1 MGRNPIVKQNKF
13 LAHTVSGGVSSEN
26 RCSSKSREKYCIQRI
41 HPESR
46 MAYHEIAVMGPIRI
60 LIADDHAIMR
70 RGLRTLLERES
81 DLEVVAEACD
91 GREAVSLAR
100 RERPNVVVLD
110 IAMPNLNGIEAGR
123 QIAEILPDT
132 QIVILTVQADEAY
145 LLSALKAGARGYVLK
160 SSAESEVV
168 DAVRAVSQGKA
179 FFSPKVSRI
188 LADDYTRYLQREQA
202 TDAYELLTNRER
214 EILQLL
220 AEGAS
225 NKDIAN
231 TLDLSPTTV
240 ICHRQHIF
248 QKLNLHSLADLILY
262 AVRKGI
268 ISPQSSGVVS

>member
-1 MGRNPIVKQNKF
+1 MQLEIPMKILSGEDTRVKGIGVTWESNITVDTTMG
-13 LAHTVSGGVSSEN
+13 S
-26 RCSSKSREKYCIQRI
+26 
-41 HPESR
+41 
-46 MAYHEIAVMGPIRI
+46 IRI
-60 LIADDHAIMR
+60 LIADDHAIIR
-70 RGLRTLLERES
+70 RGLRTLLEREPG
-81 DLEVVAEACD
+81 LEVIAEACD
-91 GREAVSLAR
+91 GREAIALAR
-100 RERPNVVVLD
+100 RERPHVVILD

-168 DAVRAVSQGKA
+168 DAVRAVTQGKA

-268 ISPQSSGVVS
+268 ISPQSTGVTN